1 MKDEQLDGHLRAWAE
16 VPLPAALSA
25 RTLAHARA
33 AFESAGQ
40 ARARRVGALATTAA
54 VVSAVA
60 IYLTWAV
67 EFLSALA
74 RG

>member
-1 MKDEQLDGHLRAWAE
+1 MKELDDGLDERLRAWAE

-25 RTLAHARA
+25 RTLTQARA
-33 AFESAGQ
+33 AFESGRAG
-40 ARARRVGALATTAA
+40 RWGALATAAA

-60 IYLTWAV
+60 TYLAWAV
-67 EFLSALA
+67 QLLSALA